1 MDVTTT
7 RKLRR
12 TFSNKGKHVMT
23 NHSKFVGFLK
33 RLRTDTSGNAL
44 MIGAAAMFPLIGIA
58 GGAVDMSRIY
68 AVKTRLQ
75 HACDA
80 SVLASR
86 QAMTSKTWTTDA
98 ETVGKQ
104 FFDINFPE
112 GKYGTTFPIPG
123 PGQSKGINF
132 APNLDGSVKAIAEAV
147 VPMSLM
153 QVFGYT
159 ENKVQVDCKAQI
171 NLPNTD
177 VMMVLDTTGSMG
189 QTNPTDTKTRFEVMQ
204 ESVSK
209 FHQSLN
215 DANAA
220 GSAVRFGFVPYSS
233 TVNVGGLLK
242 PEWIADKWKYQSR
255 KPDGFEVVNG
265 NQTADVNWV
274 NSEWST
280 KSGSRTDEPTTYPGE
295 GCAKV
300 TVPSGNVVWGGDK
313 IVDESVE
320 ALSASPF
327 DDITKREREWSANGT
342 YYSAE
347 ETAAGCVVWKTVF
360 TNYVQAYTQTG
371 TPESQTALWEYD
383 ELEYNTSSLNVV
395 GSTIQTPIGNNHA
408 AVTVT
413 WNGCIE
419 ERQTVADPIGRFA
432 NVPADAF
439 DLQIDKV
446 PDADPKTQ
454 WGPMLPRLIY
464 AREGFTVWNRNKI
477 NKTSVDFERVDTW
490 GNGAYV
496 SCPSPAKNLS
506 PMSSTEVT
514 TYLGGLQ
521 PSGRTYHDI
530 GMIWGARLLSPT
542 GLFKDQNTAASAR
555 HLIFMTDGETDTA
568 PQIYGAYGWSA
579 LDRRQEV
586 STSVVPTKAAMDA
599 LTEERFAAVCRA
611 TRAKGITIWVIA
623 FGTAETQMLKDCA
636 GSDDRS
642 FKADSQIELGAAFNE
657 IAGKIAHLRLVE

>member
-33 RLRTDTSGNAL
+33 QLRTDTSGNAL

-68 AVKTRLQ
+68 AAKTRLQ

-80 SVLASR
+80 SVLAGR
-86 QAMTSKTWTTDA
+86 QTMTSKTWTTEA
-98 ETVGKQ
+98 GTVGKQ

-132 APNLDGSVKAIAEAV
+132 TPNTDGSVKGIAEAI

-153 QVFGYT
+153 QIFGYT
-159 ENKVQVDCKAQI
+159 DNKVQVDCKAQI

-189 QTNPTDTKTRFEVMQ
+189 QTNPTDTKTRFEVMK
-204 ESVSK
+204 ESVS
-209 FHQSLN
+209 N
-215 DANAA
+215 
-220 GSAVRFGFVPYSS
+220 GFVPYSS

-242 PEWIADKWKYQSR
+242 PEWIADKWEYQSR
-255 KPDGFEVVNG
+255 KPDGIDVVNG
-265 NQTADVNWV
+265 NENAQADWV
-274 NSEWST
+274 NSDWT
-280 KSGSRTDEPTTYPGE
+280 TTSGSRTDTSTTYPGE
-295 GCAKV
+295 GCSKV
-300 TVPSGNVVWGGDK
+300 VVPTGDVVWGGDK
-313 IVDESVE
+313 IKSETVDK
-320 ALSASPF
+320 LSASPT
-327 DDITKREREWSANGT
+327 DDVTTRIREWSANGT
-342 YYSAE
+342 HYAAE
-347 ETAAGCVVWKTVF
+347 ETAAGCVVYKTVF
-360 TNYVQAYTQTG
+360 TNYVQSYTQKG
-371 TPESQTALWEYD
+371 ELQAQTALWEYD
-383 ELEYNTSSLNVV
+383 QLEYDTSGINLV
-395 GSTIQTPIGNNHA
+395 GATLKAPIGDNHA
-408 AVTVT
+408 YVKTT

-419 ERQTVADPIGRFA
+419 ERQTVADPVGHFA
-432 NVPADAF
+432 SIPNDAL
-439 DLQIDKV
+439 DLQIDLE
-446 PDADPKTQ
+446 PTADPKTQ
-454 WGPMLPRLIY
+454 WGPLLPGLIF
-464 AREGFTVWNRNKI
+464 AREGFDVWNRAKI
-477 NKTSVDFERVDTW
+477 NKTSAEFEKVDSW

-496 SCPSPAKNLS
+496 SCPSPAKNLTA
-506 PMSSTEVT
+506 MSGTEVGA
-514 TYLGGLQ
+514 YLGTLQ

-530 GMIWGARLLSPT
+530 GMIWGARLMSPT
-542 GLFKDQNTAASAR
+542 GLFKDKNTAASAR
-555 HLIFMTDGETDTA
+555 HMIFMTDGETDTA